1 MFVLGRGEGSQIS
14 LFNLIESQEF
24 CFIPFSIRIF
34 GLLDTKAPCVV
45 EEASEEYLSQLALPE
60 LPFFR
65 EPRAHTKP
73 AQTQKQGLFNSVI
86 SALEHNN
93 TNMNLLGL

>member
-1 MFVLGRGEGSQIS
+1 
-14 LFNLIESQEF
+14 
-24 CFIPFSIRIF
+24 
-34 GLLDTKAPCVV
+34 V

-73 AQTQKQGLFNSVI
+73 AQTQETGFI
-86 SALEHNN
+86 
-93 TNMNLLGL
+93 